1 MPKQKSHKGLLKRI
15 RITGTGKIKFRK
27 AFTGHM
33 RSHKSG
39 QTLMKLRSKSMA
51 KRADLNRLSK
61 MLGNR
66 RLRPSDAPSKSVAS
80 EDV

>member
-1 MPKQKSHKGLLKRI
+1 MPKTKSHKGLLKRI

-39 QTLMKLRSKSMA
+39 QTLMKLRGKSIA

-66 RLRPSDAPSKSVAS
+66 RLRPADAKKTTEAAA
-80 EDV
+80 E